1 MRQPECHSSLTDAIQ
16 QFVAYKRALNR
27 KYRTEAAALRL
38 FDRYLCDNNIG
49 DWDEIDSA
57 VIDQF
62 LQSRPRTR
70 PRSYNH
76 LLGVLHCFF
85 EWVVVQGLARRNPV
99 VARRRRD
106 TGKRIP
112 YLFDL
117 NGAKRLLGVA
127 RSLPDRSRAPHRG
140 LVYETIFALLYGLG
154 LRVGE
159 ASGLKLGDVDFTR
172 DTLFIRNTKLS
183 KSRLVPL
190 GPKLAQ
196 RVRNYIAERYS
207 DAPHAET
214 PLFSFTKRGCICE
227 ATISQTFHKLV
238 PLLGLHVP
246 PGTSQPRAHDLRH
259 SFAVGTLLLWY
270 REGTDPNSRLIRLA
284 AFLGHLNPCSTAVY
298 LTVTDAL
305 LLEADQR
312 FRRFALKEAGE

>member
-1 MRQPECHSSLTDAIQ
+1 MRSPEWRSGLAEAIQ

-38 FDRYLCDNNIG
+38 FDRYLCENNSG
-49 DWDEIDSA
+49 GPDEIDSF

-62 LQSRPRTR
+62 LQSRPRAR

-85 EWVVVQGLARRNPV
+85 EWAVVQGLARHNPV

-106 TGKRIP
+106 IGKRIP
-112 YLFDL
+112 FLFDL
-117 NGAKRLLGVA
+117 NGARRLLAVA
-127 RSLPDRSRAPHRG
+127 RSLPSRSRAPHRG

-159 ASGLKLGDVDFTR
+159 VSRLKLGDVDCSR
-172 DTLFIRNTKLS
+172 DALFIRDTKFS

-196 RVRNYIAERYS
+196 RVRNYIAERYG
-207 DAPHAET
+207 DAPDAET
-214 PLFSFTKRGCICE
+214 PLFSFTKRGCVHE
-227 ATISQTFHKLV
+227 GTISQTFHKLV
-238 PLLGLHVP
+238 PLLDLHVP
-246 PGTSQPRAHDLRH
+246 PGASQPRAHDLRH
-259 SFAVGTLLLWY
+259 SFAVGTLLRWY
-270 REGTDPNSRLIRLA
+270 REGTDPNNRLIRLA
-284 AFLGHLNPCSTAVY
+284 AFLGHVDPCSTAVY
-298 LTVTDAL
+298 LTITEEL
-305 LLEADQR
+305 LQEADQR
-312 FRRFALKEAGE
+312 FRRFALKGARE